1 MTDKSVP
8 PLNLIE
14 RMAQRLEK
22 EAASQTNGAGLSG
35 RPVERDLQDPAL
47 KSGNTPSVTM
57 REPIPTPIQPQI
69 QPSVSQATR
78 GVSAIGPA
86 AGAHASVSPA
96 SRMPD
101 QPQTVAPPPG
111 RTVRLDFRALR
122 QNGLITP
129 DNMTSAISNEF
140 RGIKRRLL
148 QKVRDPQTRAAVSN
162 LIMVTSSLPGEGK
175 TFSSINLAL
184 SLAAERGLQVL
195 LIDADVIRPSIGN
208 MFIAPPNE
216 GLTDLLTGKVSLV
229 SDVLHRCSDVPNLAV
244 IFAGNPCANTPEL
257 ISSAKM
263 ANLCK
268 ELSAR
273 YPDRVIV
280 LDTPPVLAS
289 AEPSILAS
297 YVHHLVMVVAADQT
311 DRHQLRKALESIASC
326 QSVSLLFNK
335 APSWNDQEYVT
346 YYGYANPGGQTAHAE
361 S

>member
-1 MTDKSVP
+1 MTDKPVP

-22 EAASQTNGAGLSG
+22 EAASQPSSPNVVG
-35 RPVERDLQDPAL
+35 RAMERDPLESATGL
-47 KSGNTPSVTM
+47 KNGGAPSVTM
-57 REPIPTPIQPQI
+57 REPVAPPVP
-69 QPSVSQATR
+69 PAPR
-78 GVSAIGPA
+78 RGDGVSAIGPGANGYAPAPAGVSA
-86 AGAHASVSPA
+86 AAS
-96 SRMPD
+96 
-101 QPQTVAPPPG
+101 TK
-111 RTVRLDFRALR
+111 TVRLDFRALR

-175 TFSSINLAL
+175 TLSSINLAL

-208 MFIAPPNE
+208 MFVAPPTE
-216 GLTDLLTGKVSLV
+216 GLTDLLTNKVSHV

-244 IFAGNPCANTPEL
+244 IFAGNHCANTPEL
-257 ISSAKM
+257 ISSGKM

-289 AEPSILAS
+289 AEPAILAS

-311 DRHQLRKALESIASC
+311 DRHQLRKSLESVASC

-335 APSWNDQEYVT
+335 APSWNEQEYVA
-346 YYGYANPGGQTAHAE
+346 YYGYANTSTAQAE

>member
-22 EAASQTNGAGLSG
+22 EAASQASSPNVVG
-35 RPVERDLQDPAL
+35 RALERDPVEGAPSL
-47 KSGNTPSVTM
+47 KNGGGAQATM
-57 REPIPTPIQPQI
+57 REPVAPVQPPLQH
-69 QPSVSQATR
+69 PVPRRAD

-86 AGAHASVSPA
+86 ANGRAPAGGRLPEQVHSVPTSTA
-96 SRMPD
+96 K
-101 QPQTVAPPPG
+101 
-111 RTVRLDFRALR
+111 TVRLDFRALR

-208 MFIAPPNE
+208 MFLAPPNE
-216 GLTDLLTGKVSLV
+216 GLTDLLTNKVSHV

-244 IFAGNPCANTPEL
+244 IFAGNPCVNTPEL
-257 ISSAKM
+257 ISSGRM

-289 AEPSILAS
+289 AEPAILAS

-311 DRHQLRKALESIASC
+311 DRHQLRKALESVASC

-335 APSWNDQEYVT
+335 APSWNEQEYVA
-346 YYGYANPGGQTAHAE
+346 YYGYANPQTAQAE

>member
-1 MTDKSVP
+1 MTDKPVP

-22 EAASQTNGAGLSG
+22 ESALAPASQPPNASLIGRAMEREHLESDQAPKSNGSQPAM
-35 RPVERDLQDPAL
+35 RDQILHVQNPA
-47 KSGNTPSVTM
+47 P
-57 REPIPTPIQPQI
+57 RWD
-69 QPSVSQATR
+69 
-78 GVSAIGPA
+78 GVSAIGP
-86 AGAHASVSPA
+86 GAPA
-96 SRMPD
+96 SSTPRTPE
-101 QPQTVAPPPG
+101 PPRQTVAAAPG
-111 RTVRLDFRALR
+111 KTVRLDFRALR

-195 LIDADVIRPSIGN
+195 LIDADVIRPSVGN
-208 MFIAPPNE
+208 MFVAPPTE
-216 GLTDLLTGKVSLV
+216 GLTDLLSGRVGHV
-229 SDVLHRCSDVPNLAV
+229 SDVLHRCTDIPNLAV
-244 IFAGNPCANTPEL
+244 IFAGNPSANTPEL
-257 ISSAKM
+257 ISSGKM

-289 AEPSILAS
+289 AEPAILAS

-311 DRHQLRKALESIASC
+311 DRHQLRKSLESVASC

-335 APSWNDQEYVT
+335 APRWNEQEYVA
-346 YYGYANPGGQTAHAE
+346 YYGYANSGVPAASAE

>member
-1 MTDKSVP
+1 MTDKPVP

-22 EAASQTNGAGLSG
+22 EAAGQSSAPGLVS
-35 RPVERDLQDPAL
+35 RAVERETLDSAPVL
-47 KSGNTPSVTM
+47 KNGSTPSVTM
-57 REPIPTPIQPQI
+57 REPAPPHVAPA
-69 QPSVSQATR
+69 PTR

-86 AGAHASVSPA
+86 ASIHAPVPPVARMHEQPA
-96 SRMPD
+96 P
-101 QPQTVAPPPG
+101 TPPG
-111 RTVRLDFRALR
+111 KTVRLDFRALR

-195 LIDADVIRPSIGN
+195 LIDADVIRPSVGN
-208 MFIAPPNE
+208 MFVAPPAE
-216 GLTDLLTGKVSLV
+216 GLTDLLTGKVSHV
-229 SDVLHRCSDVPNLAV
+229 SDVLHRCSDIPNLAV

-257 ISSAKM
+257 ISSGKM

-289 AEPSILAS
+289 SEPAILAS

-311 DRHQLRKALESIASC
+311 DRHQLRKSLESVASC

-335 APSWNDQEYVT
+335 APSWNEQEYVA
-346 YYGYANPGGQTAHAE
+346 YYGYANPGSQTAHAE
-361 S
+361 P